1 MLLSLHTV
9 KAMKHFTTVLFLLLF
24 SWQVNASIQTK
35 PQDSVGIANKSGS
48 YYIIHEVTA
57 RQTLFALTKVYKV
70 SIQDIL
76 EANPGMLPAVQAGQ
90 LVYIPLKNFKPQTGL
105 IFSLISADGKLVKEG
120 DEVPKEAPQE
130 TPVKEEPKK
139 ETPKADKQPEKPK
152 ETTPAT
158 PKDEPADNADDAPLT
173 NADKFDWK
181 THNTEY
187 NLYHEVKNGETL
199 YRIATYYGL
208 TVQEIMELNGLES
221 SVIAKGQKL
230 LIKKAA
236 KTADKP
242 KEQPKEE
249 KQTNNPPKKDTPKEN
264 PVEVVPETTN
274 NADPTEIK
282 ETGMALVID
291 KNFPEAE
298 KNIALHTKAPVGTI
312 LMVTNPANNRVVYL
326 RVVGKL
332 ESDDRDLLLMISPAA
347 ANELGAPLT
356 GKVKLTLS
364 YAQ

>member
-1 MLLSLHTV
+1 LLLSLHTV

-76 EANPGMLPAVQAGQ
+76 EANPGMLPAVQTGQ
-90 LVYIPLKNFKPQTGL
+90 LVYIPLKNFKPQPGL
-105 IFSLISADGKLVKEG
+105 IFSLISTEGKLVKEG
-120 DEVPKEAPQE
+120 DEAPQE
-130 TPVKEEPKK
+130 APAKEEPKK
-139 ETPKADKQPEKPK
+139 ETPKTDTQPEKPK
-152 ETTPAT
+152 EVTPTTPA
-158 PKDEPADNADDAPLT
+158 PKEAPADNADDAPLT
-173 NADKFDWK
+173 NSDKFDWK
-181 THNTEY
+181 THNAEY
-187 NLYHEVKNGETL
+187 NLYHEVKSGETL

-208 TVQEIMELNGLES
+208 TVQEIMEINGLES

-230 LIKKAA
+230 LIKKAT

-249 KQTNNPPKKDTPKEN
+249 KQTNKTPKKDTPKEK
-264 PVEVVPETTN
+264 PVEVAPEPVIN
-274 NADPTEIK
+274 DNPTEIK

-312 LMVTNPANNRVVYL
+312 LMVTNPANTRVVYL